1 MFGHSRQLFI
11 SYIFGKILLLMF
23 LEKIEIQGFKSF
35 AQKTTLEFPRP
46 GKGCPLVKNSL
57 ESGTSGQ
64 LTSGLCGVVCIV
76 GPNGSG
82 KSNIVDSIR
91 WVLGEQSLKSLRG
104 KKSEDVI
111 FAGSEKKSR
120 LGMAQVTLTVN
131 NEDGTMPVDYQQV
144 MISRKVYRNGESEY
158 RINQSRVR
166 LQDILMLVAKSN
178 FGQKSYSIVSQGSI
192 DQIIMANP
200 SDRKEYFDEAVGI
213 KHFQLKRDQSV
224 NKLENAWNN
233 LRQVDALL
241 SEIKPRLNS
250 LTRQVKRLERREQ
263 VEANLREAQ
272 KQYYGFLFQELKKN
286 VEAVKPQLVAKEKE
300 AEEKNKK
307 LKEFQNQLQSLEKED
322 SRNKIFGDLQ
332 ARYQKILDQKNK
344 LREEQLILQNKIE
357 LAKQRLVQKAVPLP
371 LPSIVGK
378 LKEIEDLHKKILD
391 DLESKD
397 QNRLAQVRQD
407 AKDLAGLIK
416 DLLSQLENPSFKEK
430 IKGDV
435 DQTFVEELKE
445 IGDDLAE
452 AEKQVLAVRQEIENF
467 NQQEEKKKGKFF
479 DLQRQITVVQ
489 NQYNQLSGETSSLRV
504 EMAKLETRQQDL
516 RNEIK
521 SEMPDLAWLES
532 YQAQKINESELHG
545 EIFKLKHQLELIGGV
560 DPEVVAE
567 YEKVKERHDFLDGQA
582 EDLRQSITS
591 LEKVINELDDQIQI
605 QFDSAFKSINQEFS
619 KFFKILFGGGKA
631 ELLLLK
637 EDIKET
643 EPEKPAE
650 EKEDEPKQSDEAA
663 DPAGSGILEK
673 LVAAEEKLSPKR
685 FLNKKTGKIIT
696 GIDIVATP
704 PGKKVSS
711 IGMLSGGERS
721 LASIA
726 LICAVISNNPSPF
739 VILDEV
745 DAALDEVNSQRF
757 GKIVSELSHKTQFI
771 VITHNRSTMH
781 QANILYGVSMGD
793 DGTSKLISLKFEEAE
808 RIVKQ

>member
-1 MFGHSRQLFI
+1 
-11 SYIFGKILLLMF
+11 MF

-57 ESGTSGQ
+57 ESGASGQ

-516 RNEIK
+516 KNEMK
-521 SEMPDLAWLES
+521 SEMPDLAWLEG

-560 DPEVVAE
+560 DPGVVAE

-637 EDIKET
+637 EDIKDA

-793 DGTSKLISLKFEEAE
+793 DGTSKLISLKFEEAAQ
-808 RIVKQ
+808 IVRQ